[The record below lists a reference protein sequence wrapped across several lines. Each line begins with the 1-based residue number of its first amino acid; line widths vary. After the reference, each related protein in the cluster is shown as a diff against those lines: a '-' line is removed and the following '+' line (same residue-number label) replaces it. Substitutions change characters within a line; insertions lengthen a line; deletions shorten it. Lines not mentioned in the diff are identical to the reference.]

1 MSSLFKRKG
10 LGPSQSAPYSN
21 HEFADGERADGQ
33 VDELDD
39 YHQDESAGYE
49 HDDFDNEPMATTTD
63 IPQQFMPQPTQ
74 PMPMKKVFP
83 TPPAPAASPA
93 TPVQPAAPATAP
105 APATVVRQTEAERR
119 RDPKLIQ
126 ITLKI
131 DRVLHGRV
139 RYMTFKTGLSQS
151 EILEELIRTHCPE
164 VP

>member
-1 MSSLFKRKG
+1 MSSLFKPRTATP
-10 LGPSQSAPYSN
+10 PSTSQITEDEFL
-21 HEFADGERADGQ
+21 HEVNEDYQPD
-33 VDELDD
+33 DDD
-39 YHQDESAGYE
+39 YVTTNTESPAQ
-49 HDDFDNEPMATTTD
+49 NTL
-63 IPQQFMPQPTQ
+63 QPTN
-74 PMPMKKVFP
+74 PFAKKHFP
-83 TPPAPAASPA
+83 GSPVVASATPTTEQVPSPAPAPAAEQ
-93 TPVQPAAPATAP
+93 PVPATAP
-105 APATVVRQTEAERR
+105 APVTRQTETERR